1 MARRTQGF
9 DFRSKDGDKGTEGE
23 ARTGEPVNEI
33 VDGVGRT
40 SEETGPAVFDPAAFR
55 AADASDAAS
64 SAASDTASDT
74 ADTPSWFGRRRGGKK
89 GPRKAAKAENLEA
102 LLLSIHGMLAA
113 FTSIP
118 ELELADE
125 ESKKLSEAIA
135 RVQKLYDYKWIS
147 DEAAAWGNLIIA
159 AGGIYGP
166 RYMAIRLRQ
175 KKDEAEERFEN
186 ARNVHSSPAG

>member
-9 DFRSKDGDKGTEGE
+9 DFRSKDGDKGIEGE
-23 ARTGEPVNEI
+23 ARTGDPANE
-33 VDGVGRT
+33 VVSGVGGT
-40 SEETGPAVFDPAAFR
+40 PEETGPAIFDPAAFR
-55 AADASDAAS
+55 ATDATDAANTPDAADAP
-64 SAASDTASDT
+64 
-74 ADTPSWFGRRRGGKK
+74 ADPPNWFGRRRGGKK

-113 FTSIP
+113 FTSVE
-118 ELELADE
+118 ELELAEE
-125 ESKKLSEAIA
+125 ESKKLAEAIA

-175 KKDEAEERFEN
+175 KREKEEERFNN
-186 ARNVHSSPAG
+186 ARHVASSPTG

>member
-23 ARTGEPVNEI
+23 TRTGEPVNEV
-33 VDGVGRT
+33 VDGVGGT
-40 SEETGPAVFDPAAFR
+40 TEETGPAVFDPAAFR

-64 SAASDTASDT
+64 SPADT
-74 ADTPSWFGRRRGGKK
+74 ADTADAPSWGRRRGGKK

-113 FTSIP
+113 FTGVE
-118 ELELADE
+118 ELGLAEE

-147 DEAAAWGNLIIA
+147 DEAAAWGNLVIA

-175 KKDEAEERFEN
+175 KREAEEERFNN
-186 ARNVHSSPAG
+186 ARHVASSPTG

>member
-1 MARRTQGF
+1 MARRTQSF
-9 DFRSKDGDKGTEGE
+9 DFRSKDGDTGIAGE
-23 ARTGEPVNEI
+23 ARNGEPNNE
-33 VDGVGRT
+33 VVSGTGGT
-40 SEETGPAVFDPAAFR
+40 PEENGPAIFDPAAFR
-55 AADASDAAS
+55 AADAADAAS
-64 SAASDTASDT
+64 AP
-74 ADTPSWFGRRRGGKK
+74 ADTPDAADTPNWFGRRRGGKK

-118 ELELADE
+118 ELELAEE

-147 DEAAAWGNLIIA
+147 DEAAAWGNLVIA

-175 KKDEAEERFEN
+175 KKDEAEERFNN
-186 ARNVHSSPAG
+186 ARHVASSPTG